1 MLLSYLALFSES
13 TNEVLNKIWE
23 VINTLWHFELFKSG
37 DNTIYLNQVFVA
49 LLVVFIGFVISRWM
63 SRSIGKRLAKTGK
76 LNENTTHALQ
86 RVFHLIFVVVIVLV
100 ALPMAGIPITIFT
113 VLGGAVAI
121 GVGFGMQNLF
131 NNLISGIILMIEKP
145 IRIGDIVFI
154 GGDEGRV
161 EDIGNRCTRV
171 RRGNGVDVLIPNS
184 HFLEQE
190 VINWTLSDSDI
201 RGEVL
206 VGVAYGSDTK
216 KTHDLMAQA
225 AKENP
230 KIHSSPEPFILFE
243 DFGDNA
249 LGFRL
254 YYWARVNSPL
264 DIDRINSEVRFRI
277 DDLFKEADICIAFPQ
292 RDVHLDTLSPLEVK
306 VVSKPQE

>member
-1 MLLSYLALFSES
+1 MFSKDTQELLD
-13 TNEVLNKIWE
+13 KIWE
-23 VINTLWHFELFKSG
+23 VVTTVWHFELFKSG
-37 DNTIYLNQVFVA
+37 DSTIYFNQILVA
-49 LLVVFIGFVISRWM
+49 LFVVFIGFVVSRWISRG
-63 SRSIGKRLAKTGK
+63 IGKRLSKSGR

-86 RVFHLIFVVVIVLV
+86 RIFHLIFVVIIVLV
-100 ALPMAGIPITIFT
+100 ALPIAGIPITIFT

-131 NNLISGIILMIEKP
+131 NNLISGLILMIEKP

-190 VINWTLSDSDI
+190 VVNWTLSDNDI

-216 KTHDLMAQA
+216 KTHELMIQT
-225 AKENP
+225 AKENS
-230 KIHSSPEPFILFE
+230 KIHQSPEPFVLFE

-254 YYWARVNSPL
+254 YYWANVRSPL

-277 DDLFKEADICIAFPQ
+277 DELFKEADICIAFPQ
-292 RDVHLDTLSPLEVK
+292 RDMHLDTLSPLEVNITQK
-306 VVSKPQE
+306 GTE

>member
-1 MLLSYLALFSES
+1 MYGVTMFSES
-13 TNEVLNKIWE
+13 TQEVLDQIWG
-23 VINTLWHFELFKSG
+23 VLATVWHFELFKTG
-37 DNTIYLNQVFVA
+37 DNIIEFNQVLIA
-49 LLVVFIGFVISRWM
+49 LLVLFVGFIISKWM
-63 SRSIGKRLAKTGK
+63 SRKIGRRLTSLGK
-76 LNENTTHALQ
+76 LNANTTHALQ
-86 RVFHLIFVVVIVLV
+86 RLFHMVFVVIIVLV
-100 ALPMAGIPITIFT
+100 ALPIAGIPITIFT

-121 GVGFGMQNLF
+121 GIGFGMQNLF

-190 VINWTLSDSDI
+190 VINWTLSDCDI

-206 VGVAYGSDTK
+206 VGVAYGSNTK
-216 KTHDLMAQA
+216 MTHDLMFKAAQDN
-225 AKENP
+225 E
-230 KIHSSPEPFILFE
+230 KIHESPTPFILFE

-254 YYWARVNSPL
+254 YYWARVKSPL
-264 DIDRINSEVRFRI
+264 DINRINSELRFRI
-277 DDLFKEADICIAFPQ
+277 DELFREADICIAFPQ
-292 RDVHLDTLSPLEVK
+292 RDIHLDTLKPLEINILNK
-306 VVSKPQE
+306 TS